1 MDKLIDYQWPGNIR
15 ELFNVLER
23 LKISLNTDTKKER
36 VLNYLSSLNLGGQR
50 NLSHSDTSQEIE
62 ENDFT
67 SLPALTFREKVQ
79 KDLMMDALRKTQG
92 NVSLAAKLL
101 DIPRSTFYNRLKNSI
116 CKLRVFNCFKF
127 RRSKKRTID

>member
-1 MDKLIDYQWPGNIR
+1 M
-15 ELFNVLER
+15 
-23 LKISLNTDTKKER
+23 
-36 VLNYLSSLNLGGQR
+36 
-50 NLSHSDTSQEIE
+50 
-62 ENDFT
+62 

-116 CKLRVFNCFKF
+116 CKLRVRSCFKF
-127 RRSKKRTID
+127 LNKEREMSRMKALRWHGVKDVTVRTYCRTYRLSRES